1 MHFRGSPAM
10 GLTHAPFLRTKPT
23 VEQWPEMADRWLN
36 KKQN

>member
-1 MHFRGSPAM
+1 
-10 GLTHAPFLRTKPT
+10 LTHAPFLRTKPT